1 MTRFNIFVFCILTLV
16 TTSTQA
22 ESPTSNEDKT
32 ASVKDFEELQS
43 QFDGRWMGELK
54 VNILWPKIGLKK
66 GDITDVYADFN
77 VDLDGMTLTGERKI
91 GHIKWKQTFHYD
103 AAKSAIIANCAGSN
117 GFWSQEQWWKISE
130 NVYGNSF
137 QGGQRDGSTFSGSMT
152 WTFSDD
158 GTTLIAASEGVKQGD
173 DNDDKADRVVWKK
186 ISH

>member
-1 MTRFNIFVFCILTLV
+1 MTRFNVFVFCVLTLV

-22 ESPTSNEDKT
+22 ENPTSNEDRT

-43 QFDGRWMGELK
+43 QFDGRWIGELK

-77 VDLDGMTLTGERKI
+77 VDLDGMTLTGERKL

-103 AAKSAIIANCAGSN
+103 ATKSAIIANCAGSN

-158 GTTLIAASEGVKQGD
+158 GTTVIAASEEVKQGD
-173 DNDDKADRVVWKK
+173 DDDEADRVVWKK